1 MSDDLI
7 KRLLNAPAD
16 GLGTEDLCAE
26 AADRIEEL
34 EQEQERLGDQCEG
47 LFQAAMNNGQALI
60 LAEAKLRRVVGELRD
75 MVAVAELDNWDKAV
89 TGRQMIIKSARV
101 ALAEIEGDIK

>member
-1 MSDDLI
+1 MSDEEMCKTL
-7 KRLLNAPAD
+7 R
-16 GLGTEDLCAE
+16 GLVWSGEITKK